1 MRVIDALIYD
11 KFPRF
16 LSLAPIMAF
25 FQKQQEEPVVSV
37 IAADADA
44 DAPTDVEVVV
54 DKESTDRKQPKHP
67 TAPRHFLDAV
77 AISRRASSAHHR
89 ASARSSSVAGEP
101 VLEMR
106 ICTGFECN

>member
-1 MRVIDALIYD
+1 MCFYYYYYYS
-11 KFPRF
+11 
-16 LSLAPIMAF
+16 LSLAPIMAL
-25 FQKQQEEPVVSV
+25 FQRQEEPTL
-37 IAADADA
+37 
-44 DAPTDVEVVV
+44 TDVNAEAPADDQVAV
-54 DKESTDRKQPKHP
+54 DAESTDHKHLKHP
-67 TAPRHFLDAV
+67 SAPRHFLDAV